1 MAISLYRKYRP
12 NVFSDVVGQEHVE
25 KTLVNAVR
33 EDNVAHAYLFCG
45 PRGTGKTTTARLL
58 AKALLCESGPTPQ
71 PCGTCAACQEIA
83 DGLHPD
89 VYELD
94 AASHTGVDN
103 VRDEIISR
111 VQFAPTHG
119 KYKVY
124 IIDEVHMLSTQAFN
138 ALLKTL
144 EEPPA
149 HVVFI
154 MCTTEPHKV
163 LDTIQSRCQRF
174 DFRRFSVEEIVTYLR
189 RICDAEGFKAD
200 TEALSIIAAKSNGGM
215 RDATTALEQVAISA
229 DGNISVEA
237 VQQQLG
243 QGLSQ
248 LFDFVDA
255 IAQQRTADCFVQIQ
269 NMVNDGRD
277 LGQFSRDLSKH
288 IRNVYVASIMGNE
301 DGVITCS
308 KQELN
313 RYKEQAAQFGGA
325 ERLSHALTVC
335 GDLTNELRYSSD
347 ARLSVEIA
355 CTRLCRPESDISL
368 QGLAARVEQLES
380 GAFVAGGTAARQAA
394 APARGQGVAGNGSGN
409 VPAQSAT
416 ACGSA
421 QGGSAGGGAAA
432 QQSSIGGAS
441 AAGAA
446 TIDKAQ
452 VQQSAAPQNQN
463 ASVSAASATNA
474 ANATNAASATNAT
487 AAIDAT
493 TMSPARLRAA
503 VLTEIKRDHVP
514 TSALLDGVNFMP
526 RGAGAYALIF
536 PKGNEFMFNTAQ
548 APDSVKHI
556 SQAFENVLG
565 ARVELLFE
573 MEGAGEAKVAKP
585 QQTARTKNEASAKAA
600 SKNSASSSPAEGE
613 AFQMPATNKAVANAE
628 SAATAIPQ
636 SEGAAQKSSEDTAA
650 ELADMFSA
658 FGDGIS
664 FEEV

>member
-229 DGNISVEA
+229 DGNISVDA

-380 GAFVAGGTAARQAA
+380 GAFVAGDGTARQAA
-394 APARGQGVAGNGSGN
+394 APARGQGVAGSGN
-409 VPAQSAT
+409 ASVPAQSA
-416 ACGSA
+416 AASGSA

-432 QQSSIGGAS
+432 QQSSVGGAS
-441 AAGAA
+441 AVGAAGAN
-446 TIDKAQ
+446 KASAQ
-452 VQQSAAPQNQN
+452 QGAAPQSQSAAQQSQN
-463 ASVSAASATNA
+463 AATGAAPA
-474 ANATNAASATNAT
+474 ANAASSTNSAA
-487 AAIDAT
+487 
-493 TMSPARLRAA
+493 MSPARLRAA

-514 TSALLDGVNFMP
+514 TSALLDGVDFVP

-565 ARVELLFE
+565 TRVELLFE
-573 MEGAGEAKVAKP
+573 IEGAGEAKAAKS
-585 QQTARTKNEASAKAA
+585 QQTARAKNESSAKAA
-600 SKNSASSSPAEGE
+600 SKNSASSSTAEGE
-613 AFQMPATNKAVANAE
+613 AFSNSAANEAQAGTG
-628 SAATAIPQ
+628 SAATA
-636 SEGAAQKSSEDTAA
+636 AAQGEDAAKKSSEDTAA

>member
-71 PCGTCAACQEIA
+71 PCGTCAACKEIA

-248 LFDFVDA
+248 FFDFVDA

-380 GAFVAGGTAARQAA
+380 GAFVAGGTAARQVA
-394 APARGQGVAGNGSGN
+394 APARGQGVAGSSNVS
-409 VPAQSAT
+409 VPAQSVA
-416 ACGSA
+416 ASGSA

-432 QQSSIGGAS
+432 QQSSVGGAS

-446 TIDKAQ
+446 TTDKAQ

-463 ASVSAASATNA
+463 VSASAASATN
-474 ANATNAASATNAT
+474 TT
-487 AAIDAT
+487 AATDAT

-526 RGAGAYALIF
+526 RGDGVYALIF

-573 MEGAGEAKVAKP
+573 MEGAGEAKVAKS

-600 SKNSASSSPAEGE
+600 SRNSAYSSPAEGE
-613 AFQMPATNKAVANAE
+613 AFSKYATNETAACTGNV
-628 SAATAIPQ
+628 ATAAAQ
-636 SEGAAQKSSEDTAA
+636 DAGAAQKSSEDTAA

>member
-269 NMVNDGRD
+269 NMVSDGRD

-301 DGVITCS
+301 DGVITCP

-368 QGLAARVEQLES
+368 QGLAARVEQLEN
-380 GAFVAGGTAARQAA
+380 GAFVAGGTAARQVA
-394 APARGQGVAGNGSGN
+394 APARGQGVAGSSNVS
-409 VPAQSAT
+409 VPAQSA
-416 ACGSA
+416 AASGSA
-421 QGGSAGGGAAA
+421 QGGSAGGGAGAAA
-432 QQSSIGGAS
+432 QQSSVEGAS
-441 AAGAA
+441 AAGAVGA
-446 TIDKAQ
+446 NKASA
-452 VQQSAAPQNQN
+452 QQGAAPQNQ
-463 ASVSAASATNA
+463 SA
-474 ANATNAASATNAT
+474 ATNAASAT
-487 AAIDAT
+487 DAT

-573 MEGAGEAKVAKP
+573 MEGAGEAKVAKS

-636 SEGAAQKSSEDTAA
+636 DAGAAQKSSEDTAA